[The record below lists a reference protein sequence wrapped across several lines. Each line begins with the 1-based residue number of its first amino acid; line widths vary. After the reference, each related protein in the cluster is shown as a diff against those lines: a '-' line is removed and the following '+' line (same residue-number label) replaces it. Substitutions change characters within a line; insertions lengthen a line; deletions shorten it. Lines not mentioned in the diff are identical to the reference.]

1 MKIRTRPI
9 LLALAAVL
17 VLAIITV
24 MAFIYGR
31 TTPFPPLP
39 NPNGYDDFI
48 QAGTLI
54 QAGALAS
61 GKIDDYRNLSQ
72 EELKALVAANAKA
85 LSLIRSGLEKSC
97 AMPMQT
103 YLLNSAAMSGDLPL
117 LKRSAQLLAAEGRL
131 AELDGRLEDAA
142 RSYLDAI
149 RFGNEISRNGFVIN
163 RLVGIASSA
172 IGSFPLAKLTPQLG
186 CEQLK
191 PVIAELDK
199 LDQASVTWSEVRR
212 AENIFMR
219 HELRKQPNPFM
230 MVPSWWQARKS
241 IQTAESVHHR
251 AVSRVR
257 LLETELALCCYRAEH
272 GAPPAQLTQL
282 VPQYLQRVPQDPFGR
297 QPLIYRA
304 QGTNWLLY
312 SIGPD
317 GVDDG
322 GSPAGRRISGKG
334 DLLFDSSW

>member
-1 MKIRTRPI
+1 MKTKARTI
-9 LLALAAVL
+9 LLALAAAL
-17 VLAIITV
+17 VLTILTL

-31 TTPFPPLP
+31 TAPFPPLP

-54 QAGALAS
+54 QAGPLAS

-72 EELKALVAANAKA
+72 EELRAVVAANAKA
-85 LSLIRSGLEKSC
+85 LSLVRSGLEKSC
-97 AMPMQT
+97 AMPLQT

-117 LKRSAQLLAAEGRL
+117 LKRIAQLLAAEGRL
-131 AELDGRLEDAA
+131 AELDGRLDDAA
-142 RSYLDAI
+142 RSYLDAV
-149 RFGNEISRNGFVIN
+149 RFGNEVSRNGFVIN
-163 RLVGIASSA
+163 RLVGIACSA
-172 IGSFPLAKLTPQLG
+172 IGSMPLAKLAPQLG

-191 PVIAELDK
+191 PIIAELDK
-199 LDQASVTWSEVRR
+199 LDQAGVTWNEVRR

-219 HELRKQPNPFM
+219 HELRKTPNPITWI
-230 MVPSWWQARKS
+230 PQWWQARKS
-241 IQTAESVHHR
+241 VQTAVAVHHR

-257 LLETELALCCYRAEH
+257 LLETELALRCYRAEQ

-282 VPQYLQRVPQDPFGR
+282 VPQYLQRVLEDPFSG
-297 QPLIYRA
+297 QPLVYRS

-312 SIGPD
+312 SLGPD

-322 GSPAGRRISGKG
+322 GSPAGRRVSGKG